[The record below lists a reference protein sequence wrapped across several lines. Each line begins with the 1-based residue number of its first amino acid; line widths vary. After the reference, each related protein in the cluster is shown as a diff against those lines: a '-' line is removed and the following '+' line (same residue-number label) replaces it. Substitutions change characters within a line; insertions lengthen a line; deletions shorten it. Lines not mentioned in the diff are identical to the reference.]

1 MGERFL
7 AETTYRSR
15 GVVGDPVRMAESFA
29 LLIAADA
36 GSVLVATSDTELVGM
51 IVMALFENPIT
62 AELTATEL
70 AWWVEPA
77 HRGGAGI
84 RLLKRAEA
92 WARGQGARK
101 VQMVAPTPQVE
112 DLYARLGYGYLEAA
126 YQKAIA

>member
-7 AETTYRSR
+7 AETVYRSR
-15 GVVGDPVRMAESFA
+15 GVVGDPARMAKTVA
-29 LLIAADA
+29 LLIEAEA
-36 GSVLVATSDTELVGM
+36 GSVLVSESDRELVGM
-51 IVMALFENPIT
+51 ILMALFENPIT

-77 HRGGAGI
+77 HRGTGI

-92 WARGQGARK
+92 WARAQGCRK

-112 DLYARLGYGYLEAA
+112 ELYARLGYDYLEAS
-126 YQKAIA
+126 YQKALA